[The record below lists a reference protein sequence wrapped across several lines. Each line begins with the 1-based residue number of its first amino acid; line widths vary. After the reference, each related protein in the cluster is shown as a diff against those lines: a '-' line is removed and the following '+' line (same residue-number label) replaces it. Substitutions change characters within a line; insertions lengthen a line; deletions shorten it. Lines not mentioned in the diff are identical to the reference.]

1 MQSPRVVSVIVGTR
15 NRPDTLRDA
24 LASIRAI
31 EGPDLTFE
39 ILVGDNGTTLETE
52 RVVAEFGGL
61 YGKTDV
67 YGCPAARNVAMQKMS
82 GDFVAFLDDDDVWT
96 RDNIRPQIALLDAN
110 PQFAAAF
117 GQILIT
123 NQNLEPIEPAWP
135 TEWPED
141 NNIYLKMLSGYFPQV
156 GGTVVRGDIARECG
170 LMDESLIGDSDWDW
184 QLRFVRDHEV
194 GFVPV
199 VAVKCRARPPGS
211 FDVLQAKRA
220 KYTRKIFIRHARETL
235 SRWSSVVAVAKSY
248 FTSIEGYYY
257 YFTDAA
263 IDRSE
268 NADRP
273 SARKAFWCAFKLN
286 PFRLISS
293 VIRPSALRRAFRLTF
308 LPWADH
314 GALKQ
319 DNSGV

>member
-31 EGPDLTFE
+31 EGPDLIFE
-39 ILVGDNGTTLETE
+39 IPVGDNGTTPETE

-82 GDFVAFLDDDDVWT
+82 GEFVAFLDDDDVWT
-96 RDNIRPQIALLDAN
+96 LDNIRPQIELLDAN
-110 PQFAAAF
+110 PHFAAAF

-123 NQNLEPIEPAWP
+123 NQSLEPIEPAWP
-135 TEWPED
+135 TDWPDD

-156 GGTVVRGDIARECG
+156 GGTVVRGDIARACG
-170 LMDESLIGDSDWDW
+170 LMDEALIGDSDWDW

-194 GFVPV
+194 GFVPI
-199 VAVKCRARPPGS
+199 VAVKCRARPAGS
-211 FDVLQAKRA
+211 FDVLQANRA

-235 SRWSSVVAVAKSY
+235 SRWSSIGAVAKSY
-248 FTSIEGYYY
+248 FRSIEGYYY
-257 YFTDAA
+257 YFADAA

-268 NADRP
+268 NADLS

-286 PFRLISS
+286 PFRLVSS

-308 LPWADH
+308 LPWA
-314 GALKQ
+314 GQSALKQ